1 MGLNF
6 IMEDYS
12 TGMIDTIDEV
22 KNAIWDS
29 KYTFTKIYSTIEFE
43 PRIEELYSSEE
54 LYRLFEKY
62 SKLQCINVKS
72 KYSDDNMT
80 SYDFIRIH
88 INNTWAYV
96 CEKDCY
102 LPKEYYKRMH
112 YAKALYFE
120 TVKKMVKGEEVNV
133 ADLADKLNNNY
144 LEADRIKS
152 FANNKKMNISWSE
165 YVDKVNMYLDRISV
179 NFKPVDVYEEENPDN
194 DIDFEN
200 LIGYTD
206 DNYAVSYINKSLTG
220 YFRNEYLNN
229 MGLPI
234 GKDYKYKECCNCGKL
249 ILKGHHSK
257 KYCTECT
264 IIVDR
269 NKAKER
275 MVRNRKYKKTLKL
288 QHL

>member
-22 KNAIWDS
+22 KNAIWNS

-43 PRIEELYSSEE
+43 PRIEELCGSEE
-54 LYRLFEKY
+54 LYSLFGKY

-72 KYSDDNMT
+72 KYLDDNMV

-88 INNTWAYV
+88 VNNTWAYV

-120 TVKKMVKGEEVNV
+120 TVKKISKGEKIDIT
-133 ADLADKLNNNY
+133 DLADKLNTNY
-144 LEADRIKS
+144 LETDRIKL
-152 FANNKKMNISWSE
+152 FANNRKMNISWSE

-220 YFRNEYLNN
+220 YFRTEYIKN
-229 MGLPI
+229 MGLPTN
-234 GKDYKYKECCNCGKL
+234 GRNEYKECVCCGKF
-249 ILKGHHSK
+249 ILKGHHLK
-257 KYCTECT
+257 KYCSDCSKEKTFN
-264 IIVDR
+264 
-269 NKAKER
+269 NKKKYDKKR
-275 MVRNRKYKKTLKL
+275 IRK
-288 QHL
+288 